1 MADTFEDFVRSGRLQ
16 KNFDDAV
23 EKAADE
29 AKQRGLRQSVEPTPA
44 ESHGDEQTQHEKDH
58 DSKRGLL
65 RDYIDD
71 GSQAG

>member
-29 AKQRGLRQSVEPTPA
+29 AKQRGLRRPVERTPA
-44 ESHGDEQTQHEKDH
+44 GSDGDEQKQHEKDH
-58 DSKRGLL
+58 DSSGGLL
-65 RDYIDD
+65 RDHID
-71 GSQAG
+71 GGYQAG

>member
-29 AKQRGLRQSVEPTPA
+29 ARQRGLHRPVEPTPA
-44 ESHGDEQTQHEKDH
+44 ESQGDERKQRETDRDAKG
-58 DSKRGLL
+58 GLL
-65 RDYIDD
+65 RDDID
-71 GSQAG
+71 GGYQAG